1 MPYYKLFY
9 HFVWATK
16 RREPIIMPEFE
27 ANLHS
32 AIAAKVKEMGGIVHA
47 IGGMEEHVHLAASV
61 PPKLALAT
69 FIGELKGNTSHFVN
83 HVIRPEFKL
92 YWQDEYGVLSFGEK
106 NLPYIVRYIKNQKQH
121 HAEGSIQDKLER
133 FSP

>member
-1 MPYYKLFY
+1 MSYYKLFY

-16 RREPIIMPEFE
+16 HREPLIMPEFE
-27 ANLHS
+27 AQLYS

-47 IGGMEEHVHLAASV
+47 IGGMEEHLHLAASV

-69 FIGELKGNTSHFVN
+69 FIGEVKGNSSHFVN
-83 HVIRPEFKL
+83 HVIVPEFKL
-92 YWQDEYGVLSFGEK
+92 YWQDEYGVLSFSEK
-106 NLPYIVRYIKNQKQH
+106 NLTVIVRYIKNQKKH
-121 HAEGSIQDKLER
+121 HADGSIQDRLER

>member
-1 MPYYKLFY
+1 MSYYKLFY

-16 RREPIIMPEFE
+16 HREPLIMPEFE
-27 ANLHS
+27 AQLYS

-47 IGGMEEHVHLAASV
+47 IGGMEEHLHLAASV

-69 FIGELKGNTSHFVN
+69 FIGKVKGNSSHFVN
-83 HVIRPEFKL
+83 HVIVPEFKL
-92 YWQDEYGVLSFGEK
+92 YWQDEYGVLSFSEK
-106 NLPYIVRYIKNQKQH
+106 NLTVIVRYIKNQKKH
-121 HAEGSIQDKLER
+121 HADGSIQDRLER